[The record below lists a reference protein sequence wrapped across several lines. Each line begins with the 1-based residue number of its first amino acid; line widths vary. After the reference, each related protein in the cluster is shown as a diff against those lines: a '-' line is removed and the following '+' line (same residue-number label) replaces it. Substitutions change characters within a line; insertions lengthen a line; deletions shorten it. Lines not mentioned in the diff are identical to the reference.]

1 MAFGK
6 LLFDRQVFQ
15 AITFINAKVAT
26 ARLRFNR
33 KIINNKCVEM
43 FILRLHFK
51 KAHKLKII
59 DKN

>member
-1 MAFGK
+1 M
-6 LLFDRQVFQ
+6 FDRQVFQ
-15 AITFINAKVAT
+15 AITFINAKVTT

-33 KIINNKCVEM
+33 KIINNKCVER
-43 FILRLHFK
+43 FILLLHFK